1 MSPTLPANPNRFS
14 WTLSELRKYQTIKES
29 TLYAILDSL
38 KVRYLA
44 QEVVR
49 TPFFDT
55 SDRPVAYLID
65 CIISDP
71 AYESGIINV
80 NGGIHDTPTRQRKDA
95 IRTRHL
101 KTLGWWVEDLA
112 NENVSMEAVKALLSW
127 HKREETESP

>member
-1 MSPTLPANPNRFS
+1 MPTLPANPRRFS
-14 WTLSELRKYQTIKES
+14 RTLSEFRKYQTVKES
-29 TLYAILDSL
+29 SLYSILDSL

-49 TPFFDT
+49 TPFFDM

-71 AYESGIINV
+71 AYESGIVNV

-95 IRTRHL
+95 IRTGHL
-101 KTLGWWVEDLA
+101 KTLGFWVADISNEDVSE
-112 NENVSMEAVKALLSW
+112 ENVKAILNE
-127 HKREETESP
+127 HREGEKQV